1 MLGVVDPLPRI
12 DRDGLLE
19 SQVAQRWLGER
30 DLYNNSIYIR
40 ADYIIRKLL
49 LFRQFLFFCHFLRPG
64 RRRRCRLEP
73 F

>member
-30 DLYNNSIYIR
+30 DL
-40 ADYIIRKLL
+40 L
-49 LFRQFLFFCHFLRPG
+49 
-64 RRRRCRLEP
+64 
-73 F
+73 